1 MASLYIRPRA
11 RIFHGHDWVY
21 ASEIDRASGSPQD
34 GSVVTLKDLRA
45 RPLGSAIYNSR
56 SQIVARRISRQRQ
69 GLDADFFR
77 RRITQAMAH
86 RERQGVDPRLQRT
99 VWSESD
105 GLPGVILDRYDNVLV
120 LQTLTLAMDR
130 ERALIAEVAAELLGV
145 GHVFE
150 RNDAP
155 VRVAEGMEP
164 RTGPLIG
171 GVPGPFE
178 VEYGGVRFQVDPA
191 GGHKTGLYLDQ
202 RENHAIV
209 AALAKGRRVLDCF
222 SNQGAFALFCARAGA
237 ASVRAVESSADCCAA
252 IRANAHLNGLTVEAI
267 EANAFDF
274 LKAEEQGGAEYGL
287 IILDPPP
294 FARNKAS
301 ARDALRGYKELQLR
315 ALKMLSADG
324 ILASFSCSHHVDGDA
339 FLETLVEASVD
350 ARRHLRLLRRLT
362 QPSDHP
368 ILPHLPET
376 EYLRGLLLEALP
388 GR

>member
-21 ASEIDRASGSPQD
+21 ASEVERASGSPVD

-56 SQIVARRISRQRQ
+56 SQIVARRFSRQRQ
-69 GLDADFFR
+69 ELDPDFFR
-77 RRITQAMAH
+77 RRIAQAVQH
-86 RERQGVDPRLQRT
+86 RERHGMDPRLQRV

-105 GLPGVILDRYDNVLV
+105 GLPGVVLDRYGDLLV
-120 LQTLTLAMDR
+120 LQTLTLAMDQQR
-130 ERALIAEVAAELLGV
+130 MLIADAAASVLGIDQV
-145 GHVFE
+145 YE

-155 VRVAEGMEP
+155 VRAAEGMDP
-164 RTGPLIG
+164 RTGPLLG

-178 VEYGGVRFQVDPA
+178 VQYDGVRFTVDPS

-202 RENHAIV
+202 RRNHGIV
-209 AALAKGRRVLDCF
+209 AAVAKGRRVLDCF
-222 SNQGAFALFCARAGA
+222 SNQGAFALFCARVGA
-237 ASVRAVESSADCCAA
+237 NEVRAVESSADCCSA
-252 IRANAHLNGLTVEAI
+252 IRANAAVNGLAVEAI

-274 LKAEEQGGAEYGL
+274 LKAEEQAGARYGL

-294 FARNKAS
+294 FARNKA
-301 ARDALRGYKELQLR
+301 AAGDALRGYKELQLR
-315 ALKMLSADG
+315 ALKMLDPDG
-324 ILASFSCSHHVDGDA
+324 ILATFSCSHHVGEAA
-339 FLETLVEASVD
+339 FLETLVDASVD
-350 ARRHLRLLRRLT
+350 ARRHLRLLQRLT
-362 QPSDHP
+362 QPLDHP

-376 EYLRGLLLEALP
+376 EYLRGLLLDALP